1 MNISKNTGE
10 HLRQMLF
17 KQLEALTDPEQDI
30 DLKRAEIANN
40 TAQVIINSAKV
51 EVDYVKAI
59 DGAITLPYVE
69 GQNGV
74 TERPYR
80 PAMPVAE
87 TAPKLA
93 EPEPEPRTPEERE
106 QAILTS
112 GPQPGHPWHGLGSRK
127 HLIKG

>member
-17 KQLEALTDPEQDI
+17 KQLEALTDPDKDI

-40 TAQVIINSAKV
+40 TAQAIINSAKV

-80 PAMPVAE
+80 PAVP
-87 TAPKLA
+87 TA
-93 EPEPEPRTPEERE
+93 EPAPQFAEPEPRTPEERE
-106 QAILTS
+106 QALLNS
-112 GPQPGHPWHGLGSRK
+112 GPRPGHPWHGLGSRK

>member
-17 KQLEALTDPEQDI
+17 KQLEALTDPEKEI

-80 PAMPVAE
+80 TPAVPA
-87 TAPKLA
+87 A
-93 EPEPEPRTPEERE
+93 EPAPQLPDQNWSTPEERE
-106 QAILTS
+106 QAILNS
-112 GPQPGHPWHGLGSRK
+112 GPRPGHPWHGLGSRK